1 MQIVDR
7 ENISAAW
14 LEALGCLLHAD
25 DGKAVHLAV
34 CIRNP
39 TDPEDP
45 GIRSSLDA
53 FIEKARKRKPRLW
66 PVSTVANTIFP
77 AAFYQPQAEHARARL
92 YDLHAKA
99 QRIQARLG
107 GRESENYFNRLV
119 AYPIAGGKQFNQLEH
134 IVERLIS
141 QRKPRKGGRGGALSS
156 AYEAGLT
163 VPDGADLRVQAPGQ
177 DRNTM
182 GFPCMSHISFT
193 LEHDRLNLAALYRNQ
208 YFVARAYGNY
218 LGLARVG
225 AFVAREA
232 GVDLGEIVCLATHAD
247 AEYGEYGKTAIEGLA
262 QSAYAASERIQEVT
276 V

>member
-1 MQIVDR
+1 MQIVDH

-14 LEALGCLLHAD
+14 LEALNCLLQD
-25 DGKAVHLAV
+25 GDGKAVHLVV

-39 TDPEDP
+39 MDPEDP
-45 GIRSSLDA
+45 AIRGALDA
-53 FIEKARKRKPRLW
+53 FIEKARKGKPRLW

-77 AAFYQPQAEHARARL
+77 AAFYQPHADHPRPRL
-92 YDLHAKA
+92 YELHAKA
-99 QRIQARLG
+99 QSIQERM

-119 AYPIAGGKQFNQLEH
+119 AYPGPGGKPFNQLEY
-134 IVERLIS
+134 IVERLIN

-156 AYEAGLT
+156 AYEVGLT
-163 VPDGADLRVQAPGQ
+163 APDGGDLRVQAPGQ

-218 LGLARVG
+218 LGLARIG
-225 AFVAREA
+225 AFVAREVD
-232 GVDLGEIVCLATHAD
+232 VDLGEIVCVATHAD
-247 AEYGEYGKTAIEGLA
+247 AEYGEYGKTAIQGLA
-262 QSAYAASERIQEVT
+262 QSACDASEQKQEVS